1 MYVLALHSTTELIC
15 FKFASGCGQVPF
27 LNLPVI
33 HRKLIQMGFKTIF
46 CKSFFKRVLP
56 FTYWRSAFTLFTS

>member
-27 LNLPVI
+27 LNLPDFI
-33 HRKLIQMGFKTIF
+33 ELYIIYGKGNEAK
-46 CKSFFKRVLP
+46 
-56 FTYWRSAFTLFTS
+56 A